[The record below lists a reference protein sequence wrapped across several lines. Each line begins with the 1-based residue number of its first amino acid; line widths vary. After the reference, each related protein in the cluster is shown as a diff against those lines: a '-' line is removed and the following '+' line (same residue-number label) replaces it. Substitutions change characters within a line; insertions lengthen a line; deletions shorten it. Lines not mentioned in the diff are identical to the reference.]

1 MRFIQRHT
9 ACIDLRASIRR
20 IRDPLITMHKAALL
34 LPITAM
40 GFYMNITM
48 VSAEEASSNALTLTE
63 ISANYDADKRACQ
76 PLLDDARDQCQ
87 IEARNKREAA
97 RMERERVQPTRL
109 TPVEAATATT
119 MLPAR

>member
-1 MRFIQRHT
+1 
-9 ACIDLRASIRR
+9 
-20 IRDPLITMHKAALL
+20 MHKAALL

-48 VSAEEASSNALTLTE
+48 VSAEEPAANPLTLTE

-76 PLLDDARDQCQ
+76 SLLDDARDQCQ
-87 IEARNKREAA
+87 IDARNKREAA
-97 RMERERVQPTRL
+97 RLERERAQPTRPS
-109 TPVEAATATT
+109 PVEAASATT